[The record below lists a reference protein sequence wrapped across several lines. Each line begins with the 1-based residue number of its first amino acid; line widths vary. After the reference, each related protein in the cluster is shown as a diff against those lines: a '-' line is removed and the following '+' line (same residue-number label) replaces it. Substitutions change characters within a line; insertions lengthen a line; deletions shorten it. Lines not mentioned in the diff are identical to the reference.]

1 MKKEIKRFFNKVVT
15 FGGVIAVSKT
25 EMGMDYVQV
34 LPDNPSVG
42 QVEAFHGFGYGQLLN
57 NGSFEFI
64 RKKRHRSKAE
74 FRGGYAS
81 LKFCADGYDRIT
93 IVVPNE
99 LRHKL
104 PTILRKDIYKVIAYL
119 IKEGWSK

>member
-1 MKKEIKRFFNKVVT
+1 MKKEIKKFFNKVVT

-25 EMGMDYVQV
+25 EMGMDYIQV

-42 QVEAFHGFGYGQLLN
+42 QVEAFHGFGYGQ
-57 NGSFEFI
+57 
-64 RKKRHRSKAE
+64 
-74 FRGGYAS
+74 
-81 LKFCADGYDRIT
+81 
-93 IVVPNE
+93 